1 MKKSLKKTTLTAIFA
16 LSALAA
22 SADDWYLSESVLQG
36 TETWDWSNGENWG
49 QSSSTAKPSADTNLW
64 IIGETNGKN
73 KSTLSSGFT
82 ANELKFTNSG
92 NMDINWASYDSGSGN
107 ANITLN
113 KLTFDNTG
121 SLNSTYIKLSTTK
134 TRETGETT
142 VDKDGKTV
150 NITKTVNQTLT
161 INGDINVIAGTE
173 AAQTIDMYSNGGKY
187 AFHVKGD
194 LNITNKKATDNFIWT
209 GETVID
215 GVINM
220 KSADAEKSGAK
231 LQLQL
236 WNQTIGGLSD
246 CGEKNVHVI
255 STQWGGGV
263 TFKNKTNQTWSGTI
277 VNKKMELRYAG
288 TAMQRLEVVSGE
300 FDNVRISNGRLELAM
315 SSSAVNGNFSISGGV
330 FDNDGEIN
338 FVDASFGGGKVNFDN
353 AADKINVLGTAM
365 KNASGNLEIDFNG
378 LVIEADKVYEI
389 ISAALVDSSFKSDAS
404 DIIGS
409 GYDSD
414 KFLLNFAWAGTT
426 LTATF
431 TSTVPEP
438 ATVAAILGAIALA
451 FAAYRRRK

>member
-1 MKKSLKKTTLTAIFA
+1 MF
-16 LSALAA
+16 
-22 SADDWYLSESVLQG
+22 
-36 TETWDWSNGENWG
+36 
-49 QSSSTAKPSADTNLW
+49 DTN
-64 IIGETNGKN
+64 GTN
-73 KSTLSSGFT
+73 KSTLGSGFT

-113 KLTFDNTG
+113 TLTFDNTG
-121 SLNSTYIKLSTTK
+121 SVNSTYIKLYTTE
-134 TRETGETT
+134 TRK
-142 VDKDGKTV
+142 VAQPDGSEKKV
-150 NITKTVNQTLT
+150 TVNQTLT
-161 INGDINVIAGTE
+161 INEDLNVIAGTE
-173 AAQTIDMYSNGGKY
+173 AAQIIDMYSDGGKY
-187 AFHVKGD
+187 AFHVKGN

-236 WNQTIGGLSD
+236 WNQTAGGLSD

-263 TFKNKTNQTWSGTI
+263 TFTNKTDQTWSGTI
-277 VNKKMELRYAG
+277 LNKKMELRYAG

-300 FDNVRISNGRLELAM
+300 FNNVSVSNGRLELAM
-315 SSSAVNGNFSISGGV
+315 SSSAVNGNLSLSGGV

-338 FVDASFGGGKVNFDN
+338 FVDASFGKGKINFDN
-353 AADKINVLGTAM
+353 AADKINVSGTAK
-365 KNASGNLEIDFNG
+365 KNASGDLEIDFTG
-378 LVIEADKVYEI
+378 LVIEADKAYEI
-389 ISAALVDSSFKSDAS
+389 ITAAILDSSFKSDAS

-409 GYDSD
+409 GYDSS
-414 KFLLNFAWAGTT
+414 KYLLKFAWADTT

-431 TSTVPEP
+431 TSAVPEP

-451 FAAYRRRK
+451 FAVYRRRK

>member
-1 MKKSLKKTTLTAIFA
+1 MFDTT
-16 LSALAA
+16 
-22 SADDWYLSESVLQG
+22 G
-36 TETWDWSNGENWG
+36 T
-49 QSSSTAKPSADTNLW
+49 
-64 IIGETNGKN
+64 N
-73 KSTLSSGFT
+73 KSTLGSGFT

-113 KLTFDNTG
+113 TLTFDNTG
-121 SLNSTYIKLSTTK
+121 SVNSTYIKLSTTE
-134 TRETGETT
+134 TRK
-142 VDKDGKTV
+142 VAQPDGSEKNV
-150 NITKTVNQTLT
+150 AVNQSLT

-194 LNITNKKATDNFIWT
+194 LNITNKKATDKFIWT

-236 WNQTIGGLSD
+236 WNQTVGGLSD

-263 TFKNKTNQTWSGTI
+263 TFKNKTDQTWSGTI
-277 VNKKMELRYAG
+277 ENKKMELRYEG
-288 TAMQRLEVVSGE
+288 TAKQRLEVVSGE
-300 FDNVRISNGRLELAM
+300 FNNVSVSKGRLELAM

-338 FVDASFGGGKVNFDN
+338 FVDASFGGGKINFDN
-353 AADKINVLGTAM
+353 AADKINVSGTAK
-365 KNASGNLEIDFNG
+365 KNASGTLEIDFSG
-378 LVIEADKVYEI
+378 LVIEADKTYEI
-389 ISAALVDSSFKSDAS
+389 ISAAVVDSSFKSDAS

-414 KFLLNFAWAGTT
+414 KFLLDFAWADNT
-426 LTATF
+426 LTAKF
-431 TSTVPEP
+431 TSAVPEP

>member
-22 SADDWYLSESVLQG
+22 SADDWYLPESVLQS

-49 QSSSTAKPSADTNLW
+49 QTSTAKPSADTNLF
-64 IIGETNGKN
+64 ISFDTNGTN

-113 KLTFDNTG
+113 TLTFDNTE
-121 SLNSTYIKLSTTK
+121 SVNSTNINLYTTE
-134 TRETGETT
+134 TRK
-142 VDKDGKTV
+142 VAQPDGSEKNV
-150 NITKTVNQTLT
+150 AVNQTLT
-161 INGDINVIAGTE
+161 INGDLNVIAGTE
-173 AAQTIDMYSNGGKY
+173 AAQIIYMSSAHGHGVHILGN
-187 AFHVKGD
+187 

-209 GETVID
+209 GPTVID

-220 KSADAEKSGAK
+220 KSADADKSGAK

-236 WNQTIGGLSD
+236 WWQTAGGLSD

-255 STQWGGGV
+255 STHWGGGV
-263 TFKNKTNQTWSGTI
+263 TFTNKTDQTWSGTI
-277 VNKKMELRYAG
+277 LGKAMGLSYEG
-288 TAMQRLEVVSGE
+288 TAKQRLEVVSGE
-300 FDNVRISNGRLELAM
+300 FNNVSVSKGRLELAM

-338 FVDASFGGGKVNFDN
+338 FVDASFGGGKINFDN
-353 AADKINVLGTAM
+353 AADKINVSGTAK
-365 KNASGNLEIDFNG
+365 KNASGTLEIDFSG
-378 LVIEADKVYEI
+378 LVIEADKAYEI
-389 ISAALVDSSFKSDAS
+389 ISAAVLDSSFKSDAS

-414 KFLLNFAWAGTT
+414 KFLLNFAWADNT
-426 LTATF
+426 LTAKF
-431 TSTVPEP
+431 TSAVPEP

>member
-1 MKKSLKKTTLTAIFA
+1 MF
-16 LSALAA
+16 
-22 SADDWYLSESVLQG
+22 
-36 TETWDWSNGENWG
+36 
-49 QSSSTAKPSADTNLW
+49 DTN
-64 IIGETNGKN
+64 GTN
-73 KSTLSSGFT
+73 KSTLGSGFT

-113 KLTFDNTG
+113 TLTFDNTG
-121 SLNSTYIKLSTTK
+121 SVNSTYIKLYTTE
-134 TRETGETT
+134 TRK
-142 VDKDGKTV
+142 VAQPDGSEKNV
-150 NITKTVNQTLT
+150 TVNQTLT
-161 INGDINVIAGTE
+161 INGDLNVIAGTE
-173 AAQTIDMYSNGGKY
+173 AAQTINMSSNGGKY
-187 AFHVKGD
+187 AFHVKGN

-236 WNQTIGGLSD
+236 WNQTAGGLSD

-263 TFKNKTNQTWSGTI
+263 TFTNKTDQTWSGTI
-277 VNKKMELRYAG
+277 LNKKMELRYAG

-300 FDNVRISNGRLELAM
+300 FNNVSVSNGRLELAM
-315 SSSAVNGNFSISGGV
+315 SSSAVNGNLSLSGGV

-338 FVDASFGGGKVNFDN
+338 FVDASFGKGKINFEN
-353 AADKINVLGTAM
+353 AADKINISGTAK
-365 KNASGNLEIDFNG
+365 KNASGTLEIDFSG
-378 LVIEADKVYEI
+378 LVIEADKAYEI
-389 ISAALVDSSFKSDAS
+389 ISAAVVDSSFKSDAS

-414 KFLLNFAWAGTT
+414 KFLLNFAWADNT
-426 LTATF
+426 LTAKF
-431 TSTVPEP
+431 TSAVPEP

-451 FAAYRRRK
+451 FAACRRRK

>member
-22 SADDWYLSESVLQG
+22 SADDWYLQESVLQSPN
-36 TETWDWSNGENWG
+36 TWDWADGANWG
-49 QSSSTAKPSADTNLW
+49 QTSTAKPSADTNLF
-64 IIGETNGKN
+64 IMFDTNGTN
-73 KSTLSSGFT
+73 KSTLGSGFT

-113 KLTFDNTG
+113 TLTFDNTG
-121 SLNSTYIKLSTTK
+121 SVNSTYIKLYTTE
-134 TRETGETT
+134 TRK
-142 VDKDGKTV
+142 VAQPDGSEKKV
-150 NITKTVNQTLT
+150 TVNQTLT
-161 INGDINVIAGTE
+161 INEDLNVIAGTE
-173 AAQTIDMYSNGGKY
+173 AAQIIDMSSNGGKY
-187 AFHVKGD
+187 AFHVKGN

-220 KSADAEKSGAK
+220 KSADADKSGAK

-236 WNQTIGGLSD
+236 WWQTAGGLSD

-255 STQWGGGV
+255 STHWGGGV
-263 TFKNKTNQTWSGTI
+263 TFTNKTDQTWSGTI
-277 VNKKMELRYAG
+277 LGKAMGLSYAG
-288 TAMQRLEVVSGE
+288 TATQRLEVVSGE
-300 FDNVRISNGRLELAM
+300 FNNVSVSNGRLELAM
-315 SSSAVNGNFSISGGV
+315 SSSAVNGNLSLSGGV

-338 FVDASFGGGKVNFDN
+338 FVDASFGKGKINFDN
-353 AADKINVLGTAM
+353 AADKINISGTAK
-365 KNASGNLEIDFNG
+365 KNASGDLEIDFTG
-378 LVIEADKVYEI
+378 LVIEADKAYEI
-389 ISAALVDSSFKSDAS
+389 ITAAILDSSFKSDAS

-409 GYDSD
+409 GYDSS
-414 KFLLNFAWAGTT
+414 KYLLKFAWADTT

-431 TSTVPEP
+431 TSAVPEP

-451 FAAYRRRK
+451 FATYRRRK

>member
-22 SADDWYLSESVLQG
+22 SADDWYLKESVLQS

-49 QSSSTAKPSADTNLW
+49 QTSTAKPSADTNLL
-64 IIGETNGKN
+64 IMFGTNGTN
-73 KSTLSSGFT
+73 KSTLGSGFT

-113 KLTFDNTG
+113 TLTFDNTG
-121 SLNSTYIKLSTTK
+121 SVNSTYIKLYTTE
-134 TRETGETT
+134 TRK
-142 VDKDGKTV
+142 VAQPDGSEKKV
-150 NITKTVNQTLT
+150 TVNQTLT
-161 INGDINVIAGTE
+161 INEDLNVIAGTE
-173 AAQTIDMYSNGGKY
+173 AAQIIDMSSNGGKY
-187 AFHVKGD
+187 AFHVKGN

-220 KSADAEKSGAK
+220 KSADADKSGAK

-236 WNQTIGGLSD
+236 WWQTAGGLSD

-255 STQWGGGV
+255 STHWGGGV
-263 TFKNKTNQTWSGTI
+263 TFTNKTDQTWSGTI
-277 VNKKMELRYAG
+277 LGKAMGLSYAG

-300 FDNVRISNGRLELAM
+300 FNNVSVSNGRLELAM
-315 SSSAVNGNFSISGGV
+315 SSSAVNGNLSLSGGV

-338 FVDASFGGGKVNFDN
+338 FVDASFGKGKINFDN
-353 AADKINVLGTAM
+353 AADKINISGTAK
-365 KNASGNLEIDFNG
+365 KNASGDLEIDFTG
-378 LVIEADKVYEI
+378 LVIEADKAYEI
-389 ISAALVDSSFKSDAS
+389 ITAAILDSSFKSDAS

-409 GYDSD
+409 GYDSS
-414 KFLLNFAWAGTT
+414 KYLLKFAWADTT

-431 TSTVPEP
+431 TSAVPEP

>member
-22 SADDWYLSESVLQG
+22 SADDWYLQESVLQS
-36 TETWDWSNGENWG
+36 TDTWDWSDGANWG
-49 QSSSTAKPSADTNLW
+49 QTPTAKPSADTNLF
-64 IIGETNGKN
+64 IMFDTNGTN
-73 KSTLSSGFT
+73 KSTLGSGFT

-113 KLTFDNTG
+113 TLTFDNTG
-121 SLNSTYIKLSTTK
+121 SVNSTYIKLYTTE
-134 TRETGETT
+134 TRK
-142 VDKDGKTV
+142 VAQPDGSEKNV
-150 NITKTVNQTLT
+150 AVNQSLT

-194 LNITNKKATDNFIWT
+194 LNITNKKATDKFIWT

-236 WNQTIGGLSD
+236 WNQTVGGLSD

-263 TFKNKTNQTWSGTI
+263 TFKNKTDQTWSGTI
-277 VNKKMELRYAG
+277 ENKKMELRYAG
-288 TAMQRLEVVSGE
+288 TAKQRLEVVSGE
-300 FDNVRISNGRLELAM
+300 FNNVSVSNGRLELAM

-338 FVDASFGGGKVNFDN
+338 FVDASFGGGKINFDN
-353 AADKINVLGTAM
+353 AADKINVSGTAK
-365 KNASGNLEIDFNG
+365 KNASGTFEIDFSG
-378 LVIEADKVYEI
+378 LVIEADKAYEI
-389 ISAALVDSSFKSDAS
+389 ISAAVLDSSFKSDAS

-414 KFLLNFAWAGTT
+414 KFLLNFAWANNT
-426 LTATF
+426 LTAKF
-431 TSTVPEP
+431 TSAVPEP

>member
-22 SADDWYLSESVLQG
+22 SADDWYLKESVLQS
-36 TETWDWSNGENWG
+36 TETWDWADGANWG
-49 QSSSTAKPSADTNLW
+49 QTSTAKPSADTNLF
-64 IIGETNGKN
+64 IMFDTNGTN
-73 KSTLSSGFT
+73 KSTLGSGFT

-113 KLTFDNTG
+113 TLTFDNTG
-121 SLNSTYIKLSTTK
+121 SVNSTYIKLYTTE
-134 TRETGETT
+134 TRK
-142 VDKDGKTV
+142 VAQPDGSEKNV
-150 NITKTVNQTLT
+150 TVNQTLT
-161 INGDINVIAGTE
+161 INGDLNVIAGTE
-173 AAQTIDMYSNGGKY
+173 AAQTINMSSNGGKY
-187 AFHVKGD
+187 AFHVKGN

-236 WNQTIGGLSD
+236 WNQTAGGLSD

-263 TFKNKTNQTWSGTI
+263 TFTNKTDQTWSGTI
-277 VNKKMELRYAG
+277 LNKKMELRYAG
-288 TAMQRLEVVSGE
+288 TATQRLEVVSGE
-300 FDNVRISNGRLELAM
+300 FNNVSVSNGRLELAM
-315 SSSAVNGNFSISGGV
+315 SSSAVNGNLSLSGGV

-338 FVDASFGGGKVNFDN
+338 FVDASFGKGKINFDN
-353 AADKINVLGTAM
+353 AADKINISGTAK
-365 KNASGNLEIDFNG
+365 KNASGNLEIDFTG
-378 LVIEADKVYEI
+378 LVIEADKAYEI
-389 ISAALVDSSFKSDAS
+389 ITAAILDSSFKSDAS

-409 GYDSD
+409 GYDSS
-414 KFLLNFAWAGTT
+414 KYLLKFAWADTT

-431 TSTVPEP
+431 TSAVPEP

>member
-22 SADDWYLSESVLQG
+22 SADDWYLQESVLQS
-36 TETWDWSNGENWG
+36 TNTWDWADGANWG
-49 QSSSTAKPSADTNLW
+49 QTPTAKPSADTNLF
-64 IIGETNGKN
+64 IMFDTNGTN
-73 KSTLSSGFT
+73 KSTLGSGFT

-113 KLTFDNTG
+113 TLTFDNTG
-121 SLNSTYIKLSTTK
+121 SVNSTYIKLYTTE
-134 TRETGETT
+134 TRK
-142 VDKDGKTV
+142 VAQPDGSEKKV
-150 NITKTVNQTLT
+150 TVNQTLT
-161 INGDINVIAGTE
+161 INEDLNVIAGTE
-173 AAQTIDMYSNGGKY
+173 AAQIIDMSSNGGKY
-187 AFHVKGD
+187 AFHVKGN

-220 KSADAEKSGAK
+220 KSADADKSGAK

-236 WNQTIGGLSD
+236 WWQTAGGLSD

-255 STQWGGGV
+255 STHWGGGV
-263 TFKNKTNQTWSGTI
+263 TFTNKTDQTWSGTI
-277 VNKKMELRYAG
+277 LGKAMGLSYAG
-288 TAMQRLEVVSGE
+288 TAKQRLEVVSGE
-300 FDNVRISNGRLELAM
+300 FNNVSVSNGRLELAM
-315 SSSAVNGNFSISGGV
+315 SSSAVNGNLSLSGGV

-338 FVDASFGGGKVNFDN
+338 FVDASFGKGKINFDN
-353 AADKINVLGTAM
+353 AADKINISGTAK
-365 KNASGNLEIDFNG
+365 KNASGNLEIDFTG
-378 LVIEADKVYEI
+378 LVIEADKAYEI
-389 ISAALVDSSFKSDAS
+389 ITAAILDSSFKSDAS

-409 GYDSD
+409 GYDSS
-414 KFLLNFAWAGTT
+414 KYLLKFAWADTT

-431 TSTVPEP
+431 TSAVPEP

>member
-1 MKKSLKKTTLTAIFA
+1 M
-16 LSALAA
+16 
-22 SADDWYLSESVLQG
+22 
-36 TETWDWSNGENWG
+36 
-49 QSSSTAKPSADTNLW
+49 
-64 IIGETNGKN
+64 
-73 KSTLSSGFT
+73 SSGFT
-82 ANELKFTNSG
+82 ANEVKFTNTG

-113 KLTFDNTG
+113 KLTFDNTR
-121 SLNSTYIKLSTTK
+121 SVSDTKINLYTTE
-134 TRETGETT
+134 TRKTGETITKVNENGDKVT
-142 VDKDGKTV
+142 VDV
-150 NITKTVNQTLT
+150 TKTVTQSLT
-161 INGDINVIAGTE
+161 INGDINVIANTE
-173 AAQTIDMYSNGGKY
+173 AAQIIDMYSNGTVNGVNY
-187 AFHVKGD
+187 AFHVKGN
-194 LNITNKKATDNFIWT
+194 LNITNKKAKDNFIWT
-209 GETVID
+209 GQTVID

-220 KSADAEKSGAK
+220 KSADAEKSGAR
-231 LQLQL
+231 LALQL

-255 STQWGGGV
+255 STHWGGGV
-263 TFKNKTNQTWSGTI
+263 TFTNKTDQTWSGTI
-277 VNKKMELRYAG
+277 ENKKMELRYAG

-353 AADKINVLGTAM
+353 AADKINISGTAM

-426 LTATF
+426 LTAKF
-431 TSTVPEP
+431 TAAVPEP